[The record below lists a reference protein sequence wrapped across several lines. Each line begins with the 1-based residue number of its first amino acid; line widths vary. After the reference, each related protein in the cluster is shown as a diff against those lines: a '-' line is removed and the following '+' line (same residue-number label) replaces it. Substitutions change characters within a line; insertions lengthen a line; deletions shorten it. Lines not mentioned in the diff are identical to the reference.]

1 MALLI
6 LYYIDKTP
14 DWAGQSFQVIE
25 KKGGENF
32 FSDRILRRSKLLGFM
47 EFR

>member
-6 LYYIDKTP
+6 FYYVDKTL
-14 DWAGQSFQVIE
+14 DWAGTNFWVIE
-25 KKGGENF
+25 KKGGGFF
-32 FSDRILRRSKLLGFM
+32 FSDRILRRSELLGFM